1 MRLGIRPDL
10 DVAEARP
17 AGAHERSHGCGG
29 GVGAAESTGAVARGA
44 RRPAEQQRRV
54 QTLTTAANERTGP
67 TVVRHGWAGAGNRCG
82 GGKGAKRRAPGGCPV
97 DSGCQSV
104 SEGQ

>member
-17 AGAHERSHGCGG
+17 AGAHERSHGSA
-29 GVGAAESTGAVARGA
+29 AAESTGAVARGA

-97 DSGCQSV
+97 DSGCLSV
-104 SEGQ
+104 SQ